1 MTATTTPLP
10 PQPAKGRPRRS
21 GEGHEDGPPAGH
33 AVDLRLLR
41 RLAGRL
47 RDHRRALLVSIVML
61 PIMAG
66 FEVAQPYLLK
76 RAIDEHIA
84 PHRLEGLDR
93 LGAFYLLCLL
103 GQYAASFAHNYLVQV
118 VGQQAMSELRL
129 AVHRHVLRL
138 SATFFDRTPIGQLMT
153 RMTNDIESL
162 TELFASGI
170 ISLLGDVVR
179 LGLIITVMFRT
190 DAGLASFSMA
200 AVPVLALIAVVFR
213 RWMREAF
220 RAIRTKL
227 ARMNAFLQEH
237 LSGMKVVQ
245 AFARERRV
253 SAEFTQVNEEY
264 RQANARA
271 IAADAALYS
280 VVEAVAS
287 VAVASLLWH
296 GGGRIALGALSFGI
310 LVQFIEYLGK
320 FFAPLRDLSAKL
332 TVSQQAMAAA
342 ERVFAILDRTDLDGS
357 PATSA
362 GKPSPAIVSSPSP
375 SPSLAAVELRHVTF
389 GYRSDNPIL
398 RDLSLTIA
406 RGETV
411 AVVGATG
418 SGKSTLIKL
427 LSALYHPQAGQV
439 FVGGD
444 DVATLDVRLL
454 RQRLVV
460 VNQDVFLFA
469 GTIGENIALG
479 DPGLAPERIMEA
491 ARRVGADRVIDARP
505 EGLAARVLERGANL
519 SAGERQLVAF
529 ARALVRDPALLVLDE
544 ATASVDPE
552 VERLI
557 ERGIVELMRGR
568 TSIVVAHRLST
579 VRRADRIVVLE
590 RGVVVEQGRHEE
602 LLARGGVY
610 AHLYRLQMQ
619 GPAPRAPA
627 VYSRVP

>member
-1 MTATTTPLP
+1 MSAATTTP
-10 PQPAKGRPRRS
+10 PAKARPRRS
-21 GEGHEDGPPAGH
+21 AEGHEDSPATGR

-47 RDHRRALLVSIVML
+47 RGHGRALLVSIVML
-61 PIMAG
+61 PVMAG

-93 LGAFYLLCLL
+93 LGVFYLLCLI
-103 GQYAASFAHNYLVQV
+103 GQYVASFAHNYLVQV

-129 AVHRHVLRL
+129 AVHRQSLRL
-138 SATFFDRTPIGQLMT
+138 SSAFFDRTPIGQLMT

-179 LGLIITVMFRT
+179 LGLIIAVMFRT

-253 SAEFTQVNEEY
+253 SAEFTRVNEEY

-287 VAVASLLWH
+287 IAVASLLWH
-296 GGGRIALGALSFGI
+296 GGGRIAMGALSFGI

-342 ERVFAILDRTDLDGS
+342 ERVFAILDRTDLDGG
-357 PATSA
+357 PAATA
-362 GKPSPAIVSSPSP
+362 ADAARPVPVAVS
-375 SPSLAAVELRHVTF
+375 AAVELRHVTF
-389 GYRSDNPIL
+389 GYRPDNPIL

-439 FVGGD
+439 LVGGD

-479 DPGLAPERIMEA
+479 DPGLPPERIMEA
-491 ARRVGADRVIDARP
+491 ARRVGADRVIAARP
-505 EGLAARVLERGANL
+505 QGLGAPVLERGVNL

-529 ARALVRDPALLVLDE
+529 ARALVRDPELLVLDE

-579 VRRADRIVVLE
+579 VRRADRIIVLE
-590 RGVVVEQGRHEE
+590 RGAIVEQGRHEE

-619 GPAPRAPA
+619 GAAGRAPA
-627 VYSRVP
+627 VYSQVP

>member
-1 MTATTTPLP
+1 
-10 PQPAKGRPRRS
+10 
-21 GEGHEDGPPAGH
+21 
-33 AVDLRLLR
+33 
-41 RLAGRL
+41 
-47 RDHRRALLVSIVML
+47 
-61 PIMAG
+61 
-66 FEVAQPYLLK
+66 
-76 RAIDEHIA
+76 
-84 PHRLEGLDR
+84 
-93 LGAFYLLCLL
+93 
-103 GQYAASFAHNYLVQV
+103 
-118 VGQQAMSELRL
+118 
-129 AVHRHVLRL
+129 
-138 SATFFDRTPIGQLMT
+138 
-153 RMTNDIESL
+153 
-162 TELFASGI
+162 
-170 ISLLGDVVR
+170 
-179 LGLIITVMFRT
+179 
-190 DAGLASFSMA
+190 
-200 AVPVLALIAVVFR
+200 
-213 RWMREAF
+213 
-220 RAIRTKL
+220 
-227 ARMNAFLQEH
+227 MNAFLQEH

-253 SAEFTQVNEEY
+253 SAEFTRVNEEY

-287 VAVASLLWH
+287 IAVASLLWH
-296 GGGRIALGALSFGI
+296 GGGRIAAGALSFGI

-342 ERVFAILDRTDLDGS
+342 ERVFAILDRTDLDGGP
-357 PATSA
+357 PATA
-362 GKPSPAIVSSPSP
+362 PGAPRTAPTP
-375 SPSLAAVELRHVTF
+375 AAVELRQVTF
-389 GYRSDNPIL
+389 GYRPDNPIL

-427 LSALYHPQAGQV
+427 LSALYHPRAGQV
-439 FVGGD
+439 LVGGD
-444 DVATLDVRLL
+444 DVAALDVRLL

-479 DPGLAPERIMEA
+479 DPALPPERIMEA
-491 ARRVGADRVIDARP
+491 ARRVGADRVIAARP
-505 EGLAARVLERGANL
+505 EGLEARVLERGANL

-579 VRRADRIVVLE
+579 VRRADRIIVLE
-590 RGVVVEQGRHEE
+590 RGAIV
-602 LLARGGVY
+602 
-610 AHLYRLQMQ
+610 
-619 GPAPRAPA
+619 
-627 VYSRVP
+627 

>member
-1 MTATTTPLP
+1 MSAATTTP
-10 PQPAKGRPRRS
+10 PAKARPRRS
-21 GEGHEDGPPAGH
+21 AEGHEDSPATGR

-47 RDHRRALLVSIVML
+47 RGHGRALLVSIVML
-61 PIMAG
+61 PVMAG

-93 LGAFYLLCLL
+93 LGVFYLLCLI
-103 GQYAASFAHNYLVQV
+103 GQYVASFAHNYLVQV

-138 SATFFDRTPIGQLMT
+138 SSAFFDRTPIGQLMT

-179 LGLIITVMFRT
+179 LGLIIAVMFRT

-253 SAEFTQVNEEY
+253 SAEFTRVNEEY

-287 VAVASLLWH
+287 IAVASLLWH
-296 GGGRIALGALSFGI
+296 GGGRIAMGALSFGI

-342 ERVFAILDRTDLDGS
+342 ERVFAILDRTDLDGG
-357 PATSA
+357 PAATA
-362 GKPSPAIVSSPSP
+362 ADAARPVPVAVS
-375 SPSLAAVELRHVTF
+375 AAVELRHVTF
-389 GYRSDNPIL
+389 GYRPDNPIL

-439 FVGGD
+439 LVGGD

-479 DPGLAPERIMEA
+479 DPGLPPERIMEA
-491 ARRVGADRVIDARP
+491 ARRVGADRVIAARP
-505 EGLAARVLERGANL
+505 QGLGAPVLERGVNL

-529 ARALVRDPALLVLDE
+529 ARALVRDPELLVLDE

-579 VRRADRIVVLE
+579 VRRADRIIVLE
-590 RGVVVEQGRHEE
+590 RGAIVEQGRHEE

-619 GPAPRAPA
+619 GAAGRAPA
-627 VYSRVP
+627 VYSQVP